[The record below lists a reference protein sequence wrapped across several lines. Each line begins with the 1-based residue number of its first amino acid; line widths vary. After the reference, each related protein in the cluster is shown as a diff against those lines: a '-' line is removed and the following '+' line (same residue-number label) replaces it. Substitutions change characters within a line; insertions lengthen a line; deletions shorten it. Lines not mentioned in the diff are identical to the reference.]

1 MTAVIAPPGRP
12 LRNEP
17 DANAH
22 RGLALGLLLLV
33 QLMVVIDTAIVILAL
48 PSINRALHF
57 SPANLQ
63 WVVSAYALA
72 FGGFL
77 LLGGR
82 CADLLG
88 RRRVLMAG
96 VGVFS
101 AASLVCGLATSSG
114 MLITARAV
122 EGLGAAFMA
131 PTALSLI
138 MTLFEEGPE
147 RNRALGLYGAVSGS
161 GGAIGV
167 LAGGMLTTWLSWGW
181 IFFVNVPIG
190 VLVLVGAPRLLPES
204 RAELGHHRFDIPGA
218 LSVTAGLS
226 LLVYAVVTTDT
237 HPWGSARTVGLLV
250 AAAALLAS
258 FVIIEHRSAAPLLP
272 LSFFANRTASVADA
286 IFALLGTSI
295 FAMFFFLSLYMQ
307 QVLGYSA
314 ITSGLYFLVLAGGI
328 IVFSGLAQRLVTK
341 AGAKS
346 VLAVGTAIL
355 AGGQVLFTV
364 IPVRGHFASDLLPA
378 FVIVAVGLGLAFV
391 ANSIAAT
398 TGVAGRQAGLASGL
412 MNTSQQVGGA
422 VGIAVTSTI
431 ALGATDHLLHQ
442 GAGHAY
448 ALTIGF
454 HRAFA
459 VTAGLAAL
467 GALLTLLLPGKHA
480 SPVAHDPTDVTLEPI
495 RAMHP
500 TDPGSP
506 AMRPSTRRPVPL
518 SAQEGR

>member
-1 MTAVIAPPGRP
+1 MTAVIAPTARP
-12 LRNEP
+12 QRNEP
-17 DANAH
+17 NTSAH
-22 RGLALGLLLLV
+22 RGLALGLLLMV

-48 PSINRALHF
+48 PSISRALHF
-57 SPANLQ
+57 SSANLQ

-96 VGVFS
+96 VTVFGI
-101 AASLVCGLATSSG
+101 ASLVCGLATSSG

-131 PTALSLI
+131 PAALSLI

-161 GGAIGV
+161 GGAVGV

-181 IFFVNVPIG
+181 IFFVNVPIA
-190 VLVLVGAPRLLPES
+190 VLVLVGAPMLLPES
-204 RAELGHHRFDIPGA
+204 RGDLGHRRFDLPGA
-218 LSVTAGLS
+218 LSVTAGLT
-226 LLVYAVVTTDT
+226 LLVYAVVTTNT
-237 HPWGSARTVGLLV
+237 HPWGSAHTIGMLA
-250 AAAALLAS
+250 AAAALLIA
-258 FVIIEHRSAAPLLP
+258 FVVIEGRSEAPLLP
-272 LSFFANRTASVADA
+272 LSFFANRTVSVADA
-286 IFALLGTSI
+286 IFVLLGTSI

-314 ITSGLYFLVLAGGI
+314 ITSGVCFLVIAGGV

-341 AGAKS
+341 AGPKP
-346 VLAVGTAIL
+346 VLAVGMVIAV
-355 AGGQVLFTV
+355 AGQVLFTT
-364 IPVRGHFASDLLPA
+364 IPTRGHFASDLLA
-378 FVIVAVGLGLAFV
+378 GFVVVAVGLGLAFV
-391 ANSIAAT
+391 ANAIAAT
-398 TGVAGRQAGLASGL
+398 TGVPQRQAGLASGL

-431 ALGATDHLLHQ
+431 ALSATTHLLHQ

-448 ALTIGF
+448 ALTFGF

-459 VTAGLAAL
+459 VTAGLAAV
-467 GALLTLLLPGKHA
+467 GALLTLVLPGKRRA
-480 SPVAHDPTDVTLEPI
+480 PAEHDPTAVTLEPL
-495 RAMHP
+495 AVAP
-500 TDPGSP
+500 NSQKEY
-506 AMRPSTRRPVPL
+506 V
-518 SAQEGR
+518 